1 MRVYVPVLISVLLGA
16 VVGGLLFL
24 LPLVRQNNSRP
35 AGRQVQGA
43 AQPTPA
49 RTIGSTPT
57 RVPTPTRTEA
67 ARPLPTA
74 SVQAAPP
81 SSPDAGGDAAGDA
94 LRSAQRLL
102 AAGRLQEAQ
111 DEFIQVLLVAPDSE
125 EAWIGLVQ
133 IRRRLARDDP
143 GLLRRQAAAYQRA
156 IARGEETDEHYTATA
171 MRILAQASVQAA
183 QEIERGIPPSSEGP
197 GPTSIVLEATPAS
210 PTAASSPAARPVPEL
225 TPRPRA
231 TRRPTPRPTTR
242 VAETATPTP
251 RAPGVAQTAVPT
263 PQPSL
268 DESEPFFLIQI
279 GPVYDANRASEIAAE
294 LTVSGYAARVSRP
307 GGGSFYF
314 ITLGP
319 YRRSAVEAIVNSIRR
334 RFGSGLPVAVTPA
347 P

>member
-1 MRVYVPVLISVLLGA
+1 MRVYLPVLISVLLGA

-24 LPLVRQNNSRP
+24 LPLVRQNDSRQARRP
-35 AGRQVQGA
+35 VQGA

-49 RTIGSTPT
+49 RTIRSTPT
-57 RVPTPTRTEA
+57 RVPTPARTEA
-67 ARPLPTA
+67 ARPLPTG
-74 SVQAAPP
+74 SVQGAPP

-102 AAGRLQEAQ
+102 AAGRLREAQ
-111 DEFIQVLLVAPDSE
+111 DEFIQVLLVAPNSE

-133 IRRRLARDDP
+133 VRRRLARDDS

-197 GPTSIVLEATPAS
+197 GPIVLEATPA
-210 PTAASSPAARPVPEL
+210 PTSAASSSPVARPVRQS

-231 TRRPTPRPTTR
+231 TRRPTPRPTAR
-242 VAETATPTP
+242 VVATVAPTP
-251 RAPGVAQTAVPT
+251 RPPVVAQTAVPT

-268 DESEPFFLIQI
+268 DENEPFFLIQI
-279 GPVYDANRASEIAAE
+279 GPVYDPNRASEIAAE

-319 YRRSAVEAIVNSIRR
+319 YRRSAVEAIVNNIRR
-334 RFGSGLPVAVTPA
+334 RFGAGTPIVVTPV

>member
-1 MRVYVPVLISVLLGA
+1 V
-16 VVGGLLFL
+16 
-24 LPLVRQNNSRP
+24 
-35 AGRQVQGA
+35 
-43 AQPTPA
+43 
-49 RTIGSTPT
+49 
-57 RVPTPTRTEA
+57 
-67 ARPLPTA
+67 
-74 SVQAAPP
+74 
-81 SSPDAGGDAAGDA
+81 
-94 LRSAQRLL
+94 RSAQRLL
-102 AAGRLQEAQ
+102 AAGRLREAQ
-111 DEFIQVLLVAPDSE
+111 DEFIQVLLVAPSSE

-133 IRRRLARDDP
+133 VRRRLARDDP

-197 GPTSIVLEATPAS
+197 GPIVLEATPA
-210 PTAASSPAARPVPEL
+210 PTLAAASSPAARPVPES

-231 TRRPTPRPTTR
+231 TRRPTPRSTTR
-242 VAETATPTP
+242 VAGTATPTP
-251 RAPGVAQTAVPT
+251 KAPGVTQTAVPT

-279 GPVYDANRASEIAAE
+279 GPVYDANRTSEIAAE

-334 RFGSGLPVAVTPA
+334 RFGAGLPVAVTPA